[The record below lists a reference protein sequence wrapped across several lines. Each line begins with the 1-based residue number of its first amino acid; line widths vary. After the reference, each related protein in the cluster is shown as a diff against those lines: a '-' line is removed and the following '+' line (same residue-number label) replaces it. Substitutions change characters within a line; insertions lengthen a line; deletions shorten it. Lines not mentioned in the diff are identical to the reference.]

1 MSGDTDKVAPQ
12 DCRGQTVQSEAGE
25 EVLGDFIKGLWAV
38 HKCNYYALSS
48 VPSHVLIS
56 FEKHCANALMED
68 LVSMR
73 PM

>member
-12 DCRGQTVQSEAGE
+12 DCRGQTVRSEAGE
-25 EVLGDFIKGLWAV
+25 KVLGDLAKGLWAV
-38 HKCNYYALSS
+38 HECNYHALSS

-68 LVSMR
+68 LVPTR